1 MKRSLAHYES
11 WKRLTTF
18 SSRFPRGGGGTKV
31 TQILHLCPNGTTVD
45 TVYSTVST
53 VVPHVVRHVRCT
65 GTGHKAAVLLFPISY
80 FLLFPTISYFLH
92 YLLEV
97 FQKNHSFYDPARVL
111 NPARVLLQWI
121 PEKLNQWW
129 IRLNGNFGYPVRTE
143 NQRKLQ
149 ILSWRIMQ
157 KMFRCEENVVW
168 NFIDSWN
175 NYTFC

>member
-1 MKRSLAHYES
+1 MKRSLAHCES

-18 SSRFPRGGGGTKV
+18 SSRFPGGGGGTKV
-31 TQILHLCPNGTTVD
+31 TQILHLCPSGTTVD

-65 GTGHKAAVLLFPISY
+65 GTGHKAAGTPISY
-80 FLLFPTISYFLH
+80 FLFPTISYF
-92 YLLEV
+92 LLEV

-111 NPARVLLQWI
+111 NPARVFLQWI

-157 KMFRCEENVVW
+157 KTFRCEENVV
-168 NFIDSWN
+168 
-175 NYTFC
+175 